1 MTIRNDPIWVSLK
14 HVIQIQQQ
22 TITEQGGSPGLRDQ
36 GLLESALARPQ
47 NHFSFGEEDIFLLA
61 ATYAEGLAK
70 NHAFVDGNKR
80 VAYLTAD
87 IFLYLNGY
95 DLQNTPHINQIT
107 LFEDLAR
114 DALSH
119 AELAEFYRRHCRKIP
134 AT

>member
-1 MTIRNDPIWVSLK
+1 MTSPNDPRWISLEQ
-14 HVIQIQQQ
+14 VIAIQQQ

-47 NHFSFGEEDIFLLA
+47 NHYSFGEEDIFLLA

-80 VAYLTAD
+80 VAYITAGM
-87 IFLYLNGY
+87 FLRSNGFHLNVKS
-95 DLQNTPHINQIT
+95 IAVQIA
-107 LFEDLAR
+107 LFENLAR
-114 DALSH
+114 GALSRG
-119 AELAEFYRRHCRKIP
+119 ELAEFYRRHCRKIL